1 MSWDGELAT
10 LSRLK
15 CVVHGIKRAALPQID
30 ILVVVILVNSVVNH
44 TWICMHKYNALTS
57 V

>member
-15 CVVHGIKRAALPQID
+15 CVVHGIKRAALAPFVQID
-30 ILVVVILVNSVVNH
+30 TLVVVCHSCELS
-44 TWICMHKYNALTS
+44 S
-57 V
+57 